1 MTTINNNLWLS
12 SIQNQPTQSS
22 GSNMLGKDDFL
33 KLLITQ
39 MQNQDPT
46 NPMDDREFI
55 SQMAQF
61 SSLEQ
66 MTNLNQSMQYMVDM
80 QITQSLVTHSQLI
93 GKNVQWMQLIDNENG
108 VGHDVQYLE
117 NAVKS
122 VKIETD
128 GSLRLLLDNNTWIS
142 NFQLVQVE
150 PVSTPPEES
159 GSNDGN
165 DDKENEVE

>member
-1 MTTINNNLWLS
+1 MTAINNNLWLS
-12 SIQNQPTQSS
+12 SIQNQPMQSS

-93 GKNVQWMQLIDNENG
+93 GKNVQWMQLVDSENG

-150 PVSTPPEES
+150 PVSTSPEQPS
-159 GSNDGN
+159 SNVGK
-165 DDKENEVE
+165 DDTENEVE